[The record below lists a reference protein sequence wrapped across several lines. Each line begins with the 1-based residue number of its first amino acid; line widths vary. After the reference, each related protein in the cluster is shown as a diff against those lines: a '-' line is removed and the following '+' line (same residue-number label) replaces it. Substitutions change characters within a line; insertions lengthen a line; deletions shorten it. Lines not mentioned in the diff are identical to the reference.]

1 VVSEISVCNLT
12 VMPTGWT
19 PNATFGSGNRV
30 GSTPTSVR
38 RGRPLSPELDDRI
51 LEAALAMLADV
62 GYARLRLDALAARA
76 GVAKT
81 TILRRWPSKAAVAA
95 AAVQRLALQTADVP
109 ESSNLREDLQALLSN
124 AVAAFASGPGRFV
137 PALIRESGHHAEI
150 ADLLATVIQAR
161 RAAYRRVLNRAI
173 ARHDLLPDV
182 DQEVIID
189 LLVGPLWTRLLITRE
204 PVTQALVEEIVDA
217 VLRAYPP
224 AGPTG
229 ATATG

>member
-1 VVSEISVCNLT
+1 
-12 VMPTGWT
+12 MPTGLT
-19 PNATFGSGNRV
+19 EDATSGSGNRV
-30 GSTPTSVR
+30 VDDGHSSTAPVR

-51 LEAALAMLADV
+51 LEAALALLAEV
-62 GYARLRLDALAARA
+62 GYAQLRLDALAVRA

-95 AAVQRLALQTADVP
+95 AAVQRLALQTAVVP
-109 ESSNLREDLQALLSN
+109 ESSNLREDLQALLRN

-150 ADLLATVIQAR
+150 ADLLATVIQTR

-173 ARHDLLPDV
+173 ARHELHPDV
-182 DQEVIID
+182 DEEFIID
-189 LLVGPLWTRLLITRE
+189 LLIGPLWTRLLITRQ
-204 PVTQALVEEIVDA
+204 PVTDALVDEVVDA

-224 AGPTG
+224 PRP
-229 ATATG
+229 

>member
-1 VVSEISVCNLT
+1 
-12 VMPTGWT
+12 MPTERASD
-19 PNATFGSGNRV
+19 ATRGSGSQVV
-30 GSTPTSVR
+30 GDGNSPTSVR

-62 GYARLRLDALAARA
+62 GYAELRLDALAARA

-109 ESSNLREDLQALLSN
+109 ESTNLREDLQALLRN

-150 ADLLATVIQAR
+150 ADLLATVIQTR

-173 ARHDLLPDV
+173 ARHELHPDV
-182 DQEVIID
+182 DEEFIID
-189 LLVGPLWTRLLITRE
+189 LLIGPLWTRLLITRQ
-204 PVTQALVEEIVDA
+204 PVTERLVDEVVDV
-217 VLRAYPP
+217 VLRAFPP
-224 AGPTG
+224 PVG
-229 ATATG
+229 

>member
-1 VVSEISVCNLT
+1 
-12 VMPTGWT
+12 
-19 PNATFGSGNRV
+19 
-30 GSTPTSVR
+30 
-38 RGRPLSPELDDRI
+38 
-51 LEAALAMLADV
+51 
-62 GYARLRLDALAARA
+62 
-76 GVAKT
+76 
-81 TILRRWPSKAAVAA
+81 
-95 AAVQRLALQTADVP
+95 VQRLALQTADVP

-150 ADLLATVIQAR
+150 ADLLATVIQTR

-173 ARHDLLPDV
+173 ARHELHPDV

-189 LLVGPLWTRLLITRE
+189 LLVGPLWTRLLITRQ
-204 PVTQALVEEIVDA
+204 PVSQDLVEDIVDA

-229 ATATG
+229 AAATG